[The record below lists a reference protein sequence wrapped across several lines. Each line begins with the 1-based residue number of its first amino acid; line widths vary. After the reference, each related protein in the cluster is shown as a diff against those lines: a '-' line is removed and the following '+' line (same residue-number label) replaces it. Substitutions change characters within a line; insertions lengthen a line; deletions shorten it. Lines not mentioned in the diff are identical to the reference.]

1 MGAVHNLRIKSP
13 YRLLNIEDIKI
24 EYKPNEHGYLYLRC
38 LIDDSVNFENVIEAT
53 TEDEIIIYEQQDE
66 ENIENTDINVIDE
79 SKSRILFYGN
89 IKNISTTNTDGV
101 YYLEIEGISC
111 SSKLDIKKKSR
122 SFQNVNM
129 TYDELVAETVKDYHG
144 CSFEICVG
152 KGEKIG
158 KPLFQYK
165 ETDWNFLKRIC
176 SELKEQIYCDIIDLN
191 NMFYFGRSEK
201 KSYEIEDIAS
211 YKARKDLK
219 SFYRA
224 GGYEE
229 GYHDT
234 DYFYYEIDRR
244 EKYDPG
250 DEIWFKN
257 KRLYVSEYAACKY
270 QDEIIYKYRLC
281 RKNGVWQTK
290 LYNSLICGAS
300 LEGKVLDV
308 QGEQVKL
315 KLNIDEGQEESEAS
329 WFTYA
334 PPTGN
339 MMYSMPVAG
348 TSAKLYF
355 PDESGKEPVVT
366 GCVRNNGSS
375 CAKTCDTTKRYF
387 GTEHG
392 SEVEMTPGALNI
404 RGGSASP
411 ISISFDD
418 SIGVTITSPKKLTL
432 DADSEIIMKTPKN
445 VKINGVSQI
454 AMCSAEGSSGFTLEG
469 DMNVWGDN
477 VLKEG
482 SDSESFEPFDDE
494 PQEGVKPEI
503 TEPPKEEKKG
513 FNWKKLAIGALA
525 VVATVAVVAA
535 VAVTSPVG
543 GAVVACAVLGAVV
556 AAGVDV
562 GCQLA
567 SNGGH
572 ISKVDPYQT
581 VIAACGG
588 ALSGAFAAT
597 PIKVGGQIAINGAIG
612 GTQAALNGGDTGD
625 IMKGIGI
632 GMIAGKLGGDGYK
645 PTLHFWDRLYV
656 TDGLNAVKGGVIW
669 GARVSGIDTA
679 IGVVTDKIKEKY
691 NEIKQNHME
700 VGNAK

>member
-1 MGAVHNLRIKSP
+1 
-13 YRLLNIEDIKI
+13 
-24 EYKPNEHGYLYLRC
+24 
-38 LIDDSVNFENVIEAT
+38 
-53 TEDEIIIYEQQDE
+53 
-66 ENIENTDINVIDE
+66 
-79 SKSRILFYGN
+79 
-89 IKNISTTNTDGV
+89 
-101 YYLEIEGISC
+101 
-111 SSKLDIKKKSR
+111 
-122 SFQNVNM
+122 M
-129 TYDELVAETVKDYHG
+129 TYDELVAETVKDYYG

-158 KPLFQYK
+158 KALFQYK

-392 SEVEMTPGALNI
+392 SEVEMTPSALNI

-411 ISISFDD
+411 ISISFDE

-513 FNWKKLAIGALA
+513 FDWNKLAVGALA

-535 VAVTSPVG
+535 GTD
-543 GAVVACAVLGAVV
+543 VV
-556 AAGVDV
+556 
-562 GCQLA
+562 CQLV
-567 SNGGH
+567 SNGGD

-597 PIKVGGQIAINGAIG
+597 PIKVGGQIAINGVIG

-625 IMKGIGI
+625 IIKGIGI

-656 TDGLNAVKGGVIW
+656 TDGLNAVKKGVMYGSI
-669 GARVSGIDTA
+669 ASMTDTGLNEL
-679 IGVVTDKIKEKY
+679 GVYNFLDKSIERIKTKY
-691 NEIKQNHME
+691 NEIQNNME
-700 VGNAK
+700 GVNVK

>member
-1 MGAVHNLRIKSP
+1 
-13 YRLLNIEDIKI
+13 
-24 EYKPNEHGYLYLRC
+24 
-38 LIDDSVNFENVIEAT
+38 
-53 TEDEIIIYEQQDE
+53 
-66 ENIENTDINVIDE
+66 
-79 SKSRILFYGN
+79 
-89 IKNISTTNTDGV
+89 
-101 YYLEIEGISC
+101 
-111 SSKLDIKKKSR
+111 
-122 SFQNVNM
+122 M
-129 TYDELVAETVKDYHG
+129 TYDELVAETVKDYYG

-158 KPLFQYK
+158 KALFQYK

-270 QDEIIYKYRLC
+270 QDEIIYKYRLF

-411 ISISFDD
+411 ISISFDE

-513 FNWKKLAIGALA
+513 FDWNKLAVGALA

-535 VAVTSPVG
+535 GTD
-543 GAVVACAVLGAVV
+543 VV
-556 AAGVDV
+556 
-562 GCQLA
+562 CQLV
-567 SNGGH
+567 SNGGD

-597 PIKVGGQIAINGAIG
+597 PIKVGGQIAINGVIG

-625 IMKGIGI
+625 IIKGIGI

-656 TDGLNAVKGGVIW
+656 TDGLNAVKKGVMYGSI
-669 GARVSGIDTA
+669 ASMTDTGLNEL
-679 IGVVTDKIKEKY
+679 GVYNFLDKSIERIKTKY
-691 NEIKQNHME
+691 NEIQNNME
-700 VGNAK
+700 GVNVK

>member
-129 TYDELVAETVKDYHG
+129 TYDELVAETVKDYYG

-158 KPLFQYK
+158 KALFQYK

-411 ISISFDD
+411 ISISFDE

-513 FNWKKLAIGALA
+513 FDWNKLAVGALA

-535 VAVTSPVG
+535 GTD
-543 GAVVACAVLGAVV
+543 VV
-556 AAGVDV
+556 
-562 GCQLA
+562 CQLV
-567 SNGGH
+567 SNGGD

-597 PIKVGGQIAINGAIG
+597 PIKVGGQIAINGVIG

-625 IMKGIGI
+625 IIKGIGI

-656 TDGLNAVKGGVIW
+656 TDGLNAVKKGVMYGSI
-669 GARVSGIDTA
+669 ASMTDTGLNEL
-679 IGVVTDKIKEKY
+679 GVYNFLDKSIERIKTKY
-691 NEIKQNHME
+691 NEIQNNME
-700 VGNAK
+700 GVNVK

>member
-1 MGAVHNLRIKSP
+1 
-13 YRLLNIEDIKI
+13 
-24 EYKPNEHGYLYLRC
+24 
-38 LIDDSVNFENVIEAT
+38 
-53 TEDEIIIYEQQDE
+53 
-66 ENIENTDINVIDE
+66 
-79 SKSRILFYGN
+79 
-89 IKNISTTNTDGV
+89 
-101 YYLEIEGISC
+101 
-111 SSKLDIKKKSR
+111 
-122 SFQNVNM
+122 
-129 TYDELVAETVKDYHG
+129 
-144 CSFEICVG
+144 
-152 KGEKIG
+152 
-158 KPLFQYK
+158 
-165 ETDWNFLKRIC
+165 
-176 SELKEQIYCDIIDLN
+176 
-191 NMFYFGRSEK
+191 
-201 KSYEIEDIAS
+201 
-211 YKARKDLK
+211 
-219 SFYRA
+219 
-224 GGYEE
+224 
-229 GYHDT
+229 
-234 DYFYYEIDRR
+234 
-244 EKYDPG
+244 
-250 DEIWFKN
+250 
-257 KRLYVSEYAACKY
+257 
-270 QDEIIYKYRLC
+270 
-281 RKNGVWQTK
+281 
-290 LYNSLICGAS
+290 
-300 LEGKVLDV
+300 
-308 QGEQVKL
+308 
-315 KLNIDEGQEESEAS
+315 
-329 WFTYA
+329 
-334 PPTGN
+334 
-339 MMYSMPVAG
+339 
-348 TSAKLYF
+348 
-355 PDESGKEPVVT
+355 
-366 GCVRNNGSS
+366 
-375 CAKTCDTTKRYF
+375 
-387 GTEHG
+387 
-392 SEVEMTPGALNI
+392 I

-454 AMCSAEGSSGFTLEG
+454 SMCSAEGSSGFTLEG

-503 TEPPKEEKKG
+503 TESPKEEKKG
-513 FNWKKLAIGALA
+513 FDWKKLAIGALA
-525 VVATVAVVAA
+525 VVAT

-632 GMIAGKLGGDGYK
+632 GMIAGKLGKDGYK

-656 TDGLNAVKGGVIW
+656 TDGLNAVKKGVMF
-669 GARVSGIDTA
+669 GAGISFFDTV
-679 IGVVTDKIKEKY
+679 IGVGTDKIKEKY

-700 VGNAK
+700 ATNAK

>member
-1 MGAVHNLRIKSP
+1 
-13 YRLLNIEDIKI
+13 
-24 EYKPNEHGYLYLRC
+24 
-38 LIDDSVNFENVIEAT
+38 
-53 TEDEIIIYEQQDE
+53 
-66 ENIENTDINVIDE
+66 
-79 SKSRILFYGN
+79 
-89 IKNISTTNTDGV
+89 
-101 YYLEIEGISC
+101 
-111 SSKLDIKKKSR
+111 
-122 SFQNVNM
+122 M
-129 TYDELVAETVKDYHG
+129 TYDELVAETVKDYYG

-158 KPLFQYK
+158 KALFQYK

-201 KSYEIEDIAS
+201 KFYEIEDIAS

-355 PDESGKEPVVT
+355 PDESGKEPVVK

-411 ISISFDD
+411 ISISFDE

-513 FNWKKLAIGALA
+513 FDWNKLAVGALA

-535 VAVTSPVG
+535 GTD
-543 GAVVACAVLGAVV
+543 VV
-556 AAGVDV
+556 
-562 GCQLA
+562 CQLV
-567 SNGGH
+567 SNGGD

-597 PIKVGGQIAINGAIG
+597 PIKVGGQIAINGVIG

-625 IMKGIGI
+625 IIKGIGI

-656 TDGLNAVKGGVIW
+656 TDGLNAVKKGVMYGSI
-669 GARVSGIDTA
+669 ASMTDTGLNEL
-679 IGVVTDKIKEKY
+679 GVYNFLDKSIERIKTKY
-691 NEIKQNHME
+691 NEIQNNME
-700 VGNAK
+700 GVNVK

>member
-1 MGAVHNLRIKSP
+1 
-13 YRLLNIEDIKI
+13 
-24 EYKPNEHGYLYLRC
+24 
-38 LIDDSVNFENVIEAT
+38 
-53 TEDEIIIYEQQDE
+53 
-66 ENIENTDINVIDE
+66 
-79 SKSRILFYGN
+79 
-89 IKNISTTNTDGV
+89 
-101 YYLEIEGISC
+101 
-111 SSKLDIKKKSR
+111 
-122 SFQNVNM
+122 M
-129 TYDELVAETVKDYHG
+129 TYDELVAETVKDYYG

-158 KPLFQYK
+158 KALFQYK

-392 SEVEMTPGALNI
+392 SEVEMTPSALNI

-513 FNWKKLAIGALA
+513 FDWNKLAVGALA

-535 VAVTSPVG
+535 GTD
-543 GAVVACAVLGAVV
+543 VV
-556 AAGVDV
+556 
-562 GCQLA
+562 CQLV
-567 SNGGH
+567 SNGGD

-597 PIKVGGQIAINGAIG
+597 PIKVGGQIAINGVIG

-625 IMKGIGI
+625 IIKGIGI

-656 TDGLNAVKGGVIW
+656 TDGLNAVKKGVMYGSI
-669 GARVSGIDTA
+669 ASMTDTGLNEL
-679 IGVVTDKIKEKY
+679 GVYNFLDKSIERIKTKY
-691 NEIKQNHME
+691 NEIQNNME
-700 VGNAK
+700 GVNVK